1 MTRSRLT
8 VCASLASKTKE
19 DKLQQQTLAKAGHS
33 VCLLVF
39 GAGLKAQLRAQTA
52 AGYTTAM
59 LNECTYAMN
68 ALTPGSTASWQHCMM
83 QSCLCMHIPAMF
95 DDVWAGDGQVH
106 YFLEELL
113 LLLPQIINRYRCQL
127 RKNVLI
133 P

>member
-1 MTRSRLT
+1 
-8 VCASLASKTKE
+8 
-19 DKLQQQTLAKAGHS
+19 
-33 VCLLVF
+33 
-39 GAGLKAQLRAQTA
+39 
-52 AGYTTAM
+52 
-59 LNECTYAMN
+59 
-68 ALTPGSTASWQHCMM
+68 
-83 QSCLCMHIPAMF
+83 MHIPAMF